1 METPTD
7 KIDAPSCR
15 FRAVCQGRSDLLLF
29 ALTMLAVLFFL
40 ETSRELLGATYNM
53 NLTTF
58 SINSSVIVVLLFF
71 SPVLYFFK
79 PKSLRMPLLMAGA
92 GILLGLTRLLIAF
105 NLSIGSYLVCNAVA
119 VGSAG
124 IFFTALIFQGRN
136 HFTSLEF
143 ALGAASGLG
152 IDLLSRISGNTF
164 ALTLYGFTA
173 HGIASVVLTVILV
186 ALFLLALAGFFCTAR
201 AVPSTEEPSH
211 FRTSSGIL
219 LGLGMGALAFL
230 VIGFLMYPNV
240 IAGWVD
246 GNYTVIAV
254 LEAAALAAFLA
265 ISLTSYRKYLLT
277 NHALTLGG
285 LLIGIAALSMA
296 YLSVPLVVAGLVALG
311 VFFLPA
317 QVEGIVRY
325 FSQKSAT
332 PRQIA
337 LVLVIGAFIFVI
349 LLFLSV
355 FSLTWAFVGLT
366 FLRDRAGMIILCAV
380 VLFLVLTVIPRYS
393 QLKFEPVAAPRRPFL
408 ASGIAVLVLAGA
420 IAGVSAF
427 TVAPSSSEKG
437 TLTVMTYNIHQGY
450 NMDGKIDPWQIL
462 QPIKKISPDILVL
475 QESDM
480 NRVSST
486 NVDMVQWLSCQLDM
500 YCYSGP
506 STRDQIYGVCILSR
520 FPLSN
525 MATYFMPSIED
536 QRVLVR
542 ADIQWAGNPVSIYA
556 VHMGLSEEDRT
567 NQVAFIVNILNQN
580 DNPILLMGDTNSLPD
595 SPQIT
600 KITSELKDA
609 WVAAGNS
616 PLDPKG
622 NTFDSLELY
631 ERIDY
636 ILISPQLTATDCHAI
651 HGVYGSDHVP
661 LWAEIA
667 WE

>member
-1 METPTD
+1 MEIPTD
-7 KIDAPSCR
+7 KKDAPSCK
-15 FRAVCQGRSDLLLF
+15 FMAVCQGRSDLLLF
-29 ALTMLAVLFFL
+29 VLTMLAVLFFL

-58 SINSSVIVVLLFF
+58 SINSSVIVILLFF

-79 PKSLRMPLLMAGA
+79 PKTLRISLLMVGA

-105 NLSIGSYLVCNAVA
+105 NLPIGSYLVCNAFA

-124 IFFTALIFQGRN
+124 IFFTALIFQSRN
-136 HFTSLEF
+136 HFTSHEF

-164 ALTLYGFTA
+164 AVTLYGFTA
-173 HGIASVVLTVILV
+173 HGTVSVVLTMVLV
-186 ALFLLALAGFFCTAR
+186 ALFLLALAGFFCTTR
-201 AVPSTEEPSH
+201 AVPSAEEPSQ

-219 LGLGMGALAFL
+219 LGFGMGALAFL
-230 VIGFLMYPNV
+230 VIGFLVYPNTV
-240 IAGWVD
+240 ARWVG

-265 ISLTSYRKYLLT
+265 VSLTSYRNHLLT

-296 YLSVPLVVAGLVALG
+296 YLNAPLVVAGLVALCM
-311 VFFLPA
+311 FFLPA
-317 QVEGIVRY
+317 QIEGTARHL
-325 FSQKSAT
+325 SQKNAT
-332 PRQIA
+332 SKQIA
-337 LVLVIGAFIFVI
+337 LVLVLGALVFVI

-366 FLRDRAGMIILCAV
+366 LLRDQAGMIILCAV

-393 QLKFEPVAAPRRPFL
+393 QLKFEPVAAPRRPL
-408 ASGIAVLVLAGA
+408 LVAGIAVLVLVGA
-420 IAGVSAF
+420 IAGVSAY
-427 TVAPSSSEKG
+427 TANPRSPQKD

-450 NMDGKIDPWQIL
+450 NTDGRIDPWQIL
-462 QPIKKISPDILVL
+462 QPIQEVSPDILVL
-475 QESDM
+475 QESDT

-525 MATYFMPSIED
+525 MVTYFMPSIED

-567 NQVAFIVNILNQN
+567 NQIAFILNILDEN
-580 DNPILLMGDTNSLPD
+580 DNPVLLMGDTNSVPD
-595 SPQIT
+595 SPQIK
-600 KITSELKDA
+600 KITCGLKDS
-609 WVAAGNS
+609 WVVAGNS
-616 PLDPKG
+616 PLDPAG

-636 ILISPQLTATDCHAI
+636 ILISPQLKATSCHVI
-651 HGVYGSDHVP
+651 RGVYGSDHIP

>member
-1 METPTD
+1 MEIPTD
-7 KIDAPSCR
+7 KKDAPSCK
-15 FRAVCQGRSDLLLF
+15 FMAVCQGRSDLLLF
-29 ALTMLAVLFFL
+29 VLTMLAVLFFL

-58 SINSSVIVVLLFF
+58 SINSSVIVILLFF

-79 PKSLRMPLLMAGA
+79 PKTLRISLLMVGA

-105 NLSIGSYLVCNAVA
+105 NLPIGSYLVCNAFA

-124 IFFTALIFQGRN
+124 IFFTALIFQSRN
-136 HFTSLEF
+136 HFTSHEF

-164 ALTLYGFTA
+164 AVTLYGFTA
-173 HGIASVVLTVILV
+173 HGTVSVVLTMVLV
-186 ALFLLALAGFFCTAR
+186 ALFLLALAGFFCTTR
-201 AVPSTEEPSH
+201 AVPSAEEPSQ

-219 LGLGMGALAFL
+219 LGFGMGALAFL
-230 VIGFLMYPNV
+230 VIGFLVYPNTV
-240 IAGWVD
+240 ARWVG

-265 ISLTSYRKYLLT
+265 VSLTSYRNHLLT

-296 YLSVPLVVAGLVALG
+296 YLNAPLVVAGLVALCM
-311 VFFLPA
+311 FFLPA
-317 QVEGIVRY
+317 QIEGTARHL
-325 FSQKSAT
+325 SQKNAT
-332 PRQIA
+332 SKQIA
-337 LVLVIGAFIFVI
+337 LVLVLGALVFVI

-366 FLRDRAGMIILCAV
+366 LLRDQAGMIILCAV

-393 QLKFEPVAAPRRPFL
+393 QLKFEPVAAPRRPL
-408 ASGIAVLVLAGA
+408 LVAGIAVLVLVGA
-420 IAGVSAF
+420 IAGVSAY
-427 TVAPSSSEKG
+427 TVAPRSPQKD

-450 NMDGKIDPWQIL
+450 NTNGRIDPWQIL
-462 QPIKKISPDILVL
+462 QPIQEVSPDILVL
-475 QESDM
+475 QESDT

-525 MATYFMPSIED
+525 MVTYFMPSIED

-567 NQVAFIVNILNQN
+567 NQIAFILNILDEN
-580 DNPILLMGDTNSLPD
+580 DNPVLLMGDTNSVPD
-595 SPQIT
+595 SPQIK
-600 KITSELKDA
+600 KITCGLKDS
-609 WVAAGNS
+609 WVVAGNS
-616 PLDPKG
+616 PLDPAG

-636 ILISPQLTATDCHAI
+636 ILISPQLKATSCHVI
-651 HGVYGSDHVP
+651 RGVYGSDHIP

>member
-420 IAGVSAF
+420 IAGVSAY

-450 NMDGKIDPWQIL
+450 NMDGKIDPWKIL

-661 LWAEIA
+661 LWAGIA

>member
-15 FRAVCQGRSDLLLF
+15 FKAVCQGRSDLLLF

-92 GILLGLTRLLIAF
+92 GIFLGLTRLLIAF

-164 ALTLYGFTA
+164 GVTLYGFTA

-230 VIGFLMYPNV
+230 VVGFLIYPNV
-240 IAGWVD
+240 VAGWVG

-265 ISLTSYRKYLLT
+265 VSLTSYRKYLLT

-296 YLSVPLVVAGLVALG
+296 YLSVPLIVAGLVALG
-311 VFFLPA
+311 MFFLPA

-332 PRQIA
+332 PKQIA

-366 FLRDRAGMIILCAV
+366 FLRDQAGMIILCAV
-380 VLFLVLTVIPRYS
+380 VLLLVLTVIPRYS
-393 QLKFEPVAAPRRPFL
+393 QLKLEPATAPRRPFL
-408 ASGIAVLVLAGA
+408 AAGIAVLVLVGA
-420 IAGVSAF
+420 IAGVSVY
-427 TVAPSSSEKG
+427 TVAPSPSQEG

-450 NMDGKIDPWQIL
+450 NMDGRIDPWQIL
-462 QPIKKISPDILVL
+462 QPIKEVSPDILVL

-486 NVDMVQWLSCQLDM
+486 NVDMVQWLSWQLDM

-525 MATYFMPSIED
+525 TVTYFMPSIED
-536 QRVLVR
+536 QRVLIR
-542 ADIQWAGNPVSIYA
+542 ADIQWAGNPLSIYA

-567 NQVAFIVNILNQN
+567 NQVAFILNILNQN
-580 DNPILLMGDTNSLPD
+580 DNPILLMGDTNSVPD
-595 SPQIT
+595 SSQIM

-616 PLDPKG
+616 PLDPAG

-636 ILISPQLTATDCHAI
+636 ILISPQLTATNCHAI